1 MPSCILLILLITT
14 YDDDAINPSSIK
26 EAAEVTC
33 DQARRKREFTTKE
46 DNLDTAHS
54 HDPLAILLR
63 QVI

>member
-1 MPSCILLILLITT
+1 MMMLF
-14 YDDDAINPSSIK
+14 NPSSISIK

-54 HDPLAILLR
+54 HDPTCYTAEASHLI
-63 QVI
+63 